1 VAFSVRTLAATY
13 YDGHHIAPHAHPW
26 GQLIYA
32 AEGVMRVSA
41 GAHMWVVPPARAVWA
56 PPGVAHEIHAQ
67 GTFKMRTL
75 YLEPAISNVLP
86 GDCIALEVSP
96 LLRELVL
103 HIVQLQMLDGAN
115 VGHTHLIGVLLDRLR
130 AAETLPLSIRMP
142 TDRRA
147 LAVAVRLQRDPTDT
161 ADLAEL
167 AAAAGASV
175 RTLQRVFLI
184 ETGLG
189 FAQWRQRLRLLHA
202 VAKLSM
208 GATVTEA
215 GQQAG
220 YANTSAFIAAFRK
233 QLGQTPMRY
242 RDLKPSRAPS

>member
-1 VAFSVRTLAATY
+1 MAFAVRTLAATY
-13 YDGHHIAPHAHPW
+13 YEGHHIAPHAHPW
-26 GQLIYA
+26 GQLVYA

-41 GAHMWVVPPARAVWA
+41 GQHMWIVPPARAVWA
-56 PPGVAHEIHAQ
+56 PPGVTHEIRAQ

-75 YLEPAISNVLP
+75 YLEPALSNVLP
-86 GDCIALEVSP
+86 AECRALEVSA

-103 HIVQLQMLDGAN
+103 HIVELQMLETGN

-147 LAVAVRLQRDPTDT
+147 LAVAQRLQRDPAEPTDL
-161 ADLAEL
+161 DEL

-189 FAQWRQRLRLLHA
+189 FAQWRQRLRLLQA
-202 VAKLSM
+202 VTKLST
-208 GATVTEA
+208 GASVTQAGSEA
-215 GQQAG
+215 G
-220 YANTSAFIAAFRK
+220 YTSTSAFIAAFRK
-233 QLGQTPMRY
+233 QLGQTPLRY
-242 RDLKPSRAPS
+242 RDGAP

>member
-1 VAFSVRTLAATY
+1 MAFAVRTLAATY
-13 YDGHHIAPHAHPW
+13 YEGHHIAPHAHPW

-41 GAHMWVVPPARAVWA
+41 GQHMWIVPPARAVWA
-56 PPGVAHEIHAQ
+56 PPGVAHEIRAQ

-75 YLEPAISNVLP
+75 YLEPALSNVLTAE
-86 GDCIALEVSP
+86 CRALEVSA

-103 HIVQLQMLDGAN
+103 HIVDLQMLETAN

-147 LAVAVRLQRDPTDT
+147 LTVAQRLQRDPADT
-161 ADLAEL
+161 ADLNEL

-189 FAQWRQRLRLLHA
+189 FTQWRQRLRLLQA
-202 VAKLSM
+202 VTQLST
-208 GATVTEA
+208 GASVTQAGSEA
-215 GQQAG
+215 G
-220 YANTSAFIAAFRK
+220 YTSTSAFIAAFRK
-233 QLGQTPMRY
+233 QLGQTPLRY
-242 RDLKPSRAPS
+242 RDGAP

>member
-1 VAFSVRTLAATY
+1 MAFSVRTLAATY
-13 YDGHHIAPHAHPW
+13 FEGHYIAPHAHPW

-41 GAHMWVVPPARAVWA
+41 GDHLWVVPPARAVWT
-56 PPGVAHEIHAQ
+56 PPGITHEIRAQ
-67 GTFKMRTL
+67 GTFKMRTV

-86 GDCIALEVSP
+86 AECRALEVSA

-103 HIVQLQMLDGAN
+103 HIVQLQMLDSGDP
-115 VGHTHLIGVLLDRLR
+115 GHTHLIGVLLDRLR

-147 LAVAVRLQRDPTDT
+147 LAVALRLQRDPTDA

-189 FAQWRQRLRLLHA
+189 FAQWRQRLRLLQA
-202 VAKLSM
+202 VAKLST
-208 GATVTEA
+208 GASVTQAGEEA
-215 GQQAG
+215 G
-220 YANTSAFIAAFRK
+220 YTNTSAFIQAFRK
-233 QLGQTPMRY
+233 QLGQTPLRY
-242 RDLKPSRAPS
+242 RGGHATDPF